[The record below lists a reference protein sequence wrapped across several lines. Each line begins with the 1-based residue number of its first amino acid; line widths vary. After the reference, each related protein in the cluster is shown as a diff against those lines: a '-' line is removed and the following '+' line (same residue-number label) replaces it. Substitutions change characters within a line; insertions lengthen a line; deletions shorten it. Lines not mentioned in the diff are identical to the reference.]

1 MPSNLAPDLFSG
13 RVAIVTGGGAGLGR
27 ATAVRFAELGAHV
40 VVAGRTAVPG
50 EETVAEINAAGAEG
64 LFVQC
69 DVADPADVERL
80 VASTVKR
87 FGRLDFAYNNA
98 GVSQQPALLDDLDE
112 DEWDRV
118 IGINLTGVFLCMKYE
133 LRQLVAQGEGGA
145 IVNASSA
152 AGMKAFN
159 RISAY
164 TASKFAV
171 IGLSREVARDYGT
184 SGIRVNVVSPSTI
197 DSPMLRANPDTA
209 ERLRHGTPI
218 GRLGEATEV
227 AEAVVW
233 LCSDGASYVTGAVL
247 PVDGA
252 MTA

>member
-1 MPSNLAPDLFSG
+1 MIEQA
-13 RVAIVTGGGAGLGR
+13 GGD
-27 ATAVRFAELGAHV
+27 
-40 VVAGRTAVPG
+40 
-50 EETVAEINAAGAEG
+50 AA
-64 LFVQC
+64 FVQC
-69 DVADPADVERL
+69 DVSRAADVERL
-80 VASTVKR
+80 VEQTVER

-98 GVSQQPALLDDLDE
+98 GVSQQPSLLEDLDE
-112 DEWDRV
+112 SEWDRV
-118 IGINLTGVFLCMKYE
+118 IGINLTGVYLCMKYE
-133 LRQLVAQGEGGA
+133 LRQLVAQGDGGA

-164 TASKFAV
+164 TASKFGL
-171 IGLSREVARDYGT
+171 IGLSREVARDYAA

-197 DSPMLRANPDTA
+197 DSPMLRANPGTA
-209 ERLRHGTPI
+209 ERLQAGTPM
-218 GRLGEATEV
+218 GRLGDPREV

-233 LCSDGASYVTGAVL
+233 LCSDAASYVTGAVL